1 MMTNAEFKARLVARE
16 PMLGA
21 FIKTPHP
28 IVIEIMA
35 RAGFDFLVVDD
46 LELNVK
52 VLAAKLTAEYF
63 DVVTAMSGAEAGTSS
78 TMTRIP
84 VGSRLIWVRYS
95 RVCGLSQP

>member
-35 RAGFDFLVVDD
+35 RAGFDFLVVDAEHAPFD
-46 LELNVK
+46 L
-52 VLAAKLTAEYF
+52 
-63 DVVTAMSGAEAGTSS
+63 GH
-78 TMTRIP
+78 R
-84 VGSRLIWVRYS
+84 
-95 RVCGLSQP
+95 